1 MKLYAYPFPSRAERI
16 IWLLNE
22 LDLPC
27 EIIHINP
34 MRGEHLQPE
43 FKAINPYGKVPV
55 LVDGER
61 SITESFAI
69 AMYLCGLK
77 SNDLL
82 AATDTL
88 SCLSHLMTEIEPL
101 IWQIVK
107 IKLYRQQSHP
117 QGLKEYSLAQLQPAL
132 ELSFSWLSH
141 RDYCA
146 GNCFSLADIWYYH
159 LLRWGL
165 IYGLDYPDTVHD
177 YLSRISQRGSMPD
190 SLKMSSH

>member
-55 LVDGER
+55 LVDAER
-61 SITESFAI
+61 VICESFAI

-77 SNDLL
+77 NNDLL

-88 SCLSHLMTEIEPL
+88 SCLSHLMTEIEPML
-101 IWQIVK
+101 WQINKMVLFPK
-107 IKLYRQQSHP
+107 QQHP

-132 ELSFSWLSH
+132 ELSYGWLAH
-141 RDYCA
+141 QDYCA
-146 GNCFSLADIWYYH
+146 GSEFSLADIWYYH
-159 LLRWGL
+159 LLRWGQGYDL
-165 IYGLDYPDTVHD
+165 QYPSQVQD
-177 YLSRISQRGSMPD
+177 YLQRLAARPSIPD
-190 SLKMSSH
+190 NLK